1 MVHSGRVDPS
11 VSLGVRLACEFIGTA
26 ILLIL
31 GNGTVANV
39 HLKGS
44 KGYRGGWSLIA
55 MGYGFGVMIPALMF
69 GGISGN
75 HINPG
80 FTIGLAVWGLF
91 PWSEVAPYVAAQLLG
106 AMAGQLAIVVTHKP
120 YYDQTTDPEEVLG
133 TFSTI
138 NAARS
143 RRNGFANEL
152 LGSVVLFS
160 CALAIVKS
168 PLTVDEPAT
177 AHLALGFLV
186 WGLVAGL
193 GGPTGPALNPARDLG
208 PRLVHALLP
217 RTVLHH
223 KGGSDWRY
231 SWVPV
236 AAPLLGGVVG
246 VGGWHLLLG

>member
-1 MVHSGRVDPS
+1 MDPD

-26 ILLIL
+26 ILIIL

-69 GGISGN
+69 GGISGS
-75 HINPG
+75 HINPA
-80 FTIGLAVWGLF
+80 FTLGLATWGLF
-91 PWSEVAPYVAAQLLG
+91 PWSEVAPYIAAQMLG
-106 AMAGQLAIVVTHKP
+106 AIAGQLAIVVTHKP
-120 YYDQTTDPEEVLG
+120 YYDRTDSPDDILA
-133 TFSTI
+133 TFSTV
-138 NAARS
+138 NAAHS
-143 RRNGFANEL
+143 RLNGFLSEL
-152 LGSVVLFS
+152 LGSVTLFS
-160 CALAIVKS
+160 CALAIVNS
-168 PLTVDEPAT
+168 PLTTTEPGL

-208 PRLVHALLP
+208 PRIVHAVLP
-217 RTVLHH
+217 LRH

-236 AAPLLGGVVG
+236 AAPLLGGVIG
-246 VGGWHLLLG
+246 VAGWHLLLGEAFG

>member
-1 MVHSGRVDPS
+1 MDPS
-11 VSLGVRLACEFIGTA
+11 YDLWVRACCEFIGTA
-26 ILLIL
+26 ILIIL

-55 MGYGFGVMIPALMF
+55 MGYGFGVMIPAVMF
-69 GGISGN
+69 GGISGSQ
-75 HINPG
+75 INPA
-80 FTIGLAVWGLF
+80 FTLGLAAWGMF
-91 PWSEVAPYVAAQLLG
+91 PWAEVPVYITAQMLG
-106 AMAGQLAIVVTHKP
+106 AMAGQLAIVATHKP
-120 YYDQTTDPEEVLG
+120 YYDATTDADDILA
-133 TFSTI
+133 TFSTV

-143 RRNGFANEL
+143 RVNGFANEL

-160 CALAIVKS
+160 CALGLVNS
-168 PLTVDEPAT
+168 PLTASEPAV
-177 AHLALGFLV
+177 AHVTIGFLV

-208 PRLVHALLP
+208 PRIVHALLP
-217 RTVLHH
+217 LKH

-236 AAPLLGGVVG
+236 AAPIVGGLVG
-246 VGGWHLLLG
+246 VGGWNLLLG

>member
-1 MVHSGRVDPS
+1 MDPS
-11 VSLGVRLACEFIGTA
+11 YALWVRVACEFIGTA
-26 ILLIL
+26 ILIIL

-55 MGYGFGVMIPALMF
+55 MGYGFGVMIPAVVF

-80 FTIGLAVWGLF
+80 FTLGLAAWGMF
-91 PWSEVAPYVAAQLLG
+91 PWAEVPYYLGAQFLG

-120 YYDQTTDPEEVLG
+120 YYDATSDPDDILA
-133 TFSTI
+133 TFSTV

-143 RRNGFANEL
+143 RLNGFANEL

-160 CALAIVKS
+160 CALGLVHS
-168 PLTVDEPAT
+168 PLTTNEPGV
-177 AHLALGFLV
+177 AHVAIGFLV

-217 RTVLHH
+217 LKH

-236 AAPLLGGVVG
+236 AAPILGGLIG
-246 VGGWHLLLG
+246 VGGWKLLLG

>member
-1 MVHSGRVDPS
+1 MDPS
-11 VSLGVRLACEFIGTA
+11 YSLGVRLACEFIGTA

-44 KGYRGGWSLIA
+44 KGYGGGWSLIA
-55 MGYGFGVMIPALMF
+55 MGYGFGVMIPAVMF

-75 HINPG
+75 QINPA
-80 FTIGLAVWGLF
+80 FTLGLAAWGLF
-91 PWSEVAPYVAAQLLG
+91 PWSEVAPYIVAQMLE
-106 AMAGQLAIVVTHKP
+106 AMAGQLAIVATHKP
-120 YYDQTTDPEEVLG
+120 YYDKTTNPDDILA

-138 NAARS
+138 NAAHS
-143 RRNGFANEL
+143 RLNGILNEL

-160 CALAIVKS
+160 CALGIVHS
-168 PLTVDEPAT
+168 PLTATEPGL
-177 AHLALGFLV
+177 AHVVIGFLV

-208 PRLVHALLP
+208 PRIVHSLIPL
-217 RTVLHH
+217 RH
-223 KGGSDWRY
+223 KGPSDWRY

-236 AAPLLGGVVG
+236 AAPVLGGLIG
-246 VGGWHLLLG
+246 VGGWKLLLG

>member
-1 MVHSGRVDPS
+1 MDPS
-11 VSLGVRLACEFIGTA
+11 YSLAVRLACEFIGTA

-44 KGYRGGWSLIA
+44 KGFGGGWSLIA
-55 MGYGFGVMIPALMF
+55 MGYGFGVMIPAVMF

-75 HINPG
+75 QINPA
-80 FTIGLAVWGLF
+80 FTIGLAAWGLF
-91 PWSEVAPYVAAQLLG
+91 PWSEVAPYIAAQMLG
-106 AMAGQLAIVVTHKP
+106 AMAGQLAIVATHKP
-120 YYDQTTDPEEVLG
+120 YYDLTTNPDDILA
-133 TFSTI
+133 TFSTV

-143 RRNGFANEL
+143 RLNGFLNEL

-160 CALAIVKS
+160 CALGIVHS
-168 PLTVDEPAT
+168 PLTATEPGL
-177 AHLALGFLV
+177 AHVTIGFLV

-208 PRLVHALLP
+208 PRIVHSLIPL
-217 RTVLHH
+217 RH
-223 KGGSDWRY
+223 KGPSDWRY

-236 AAPLLGGVVG
+236 VAPILGGLVG
-246 VGGWHLLLG
+246 VGGWKLLLG